1 MTVNKRAFISGRG
14 RTDQGRMRAK
24 DLIVGVLALWRGVN
38 APPKQGL
45 AKKTWDPDLRP
56 AGWIAFVC

>member
-14 RTDQGRMRAK
+14 RTDPGGMRAK

-38 APPKQGL
+38 APPRQGL
-45 AKKTWDPDLRP
+45 AKKTWDSDSGP
-56 AGWIAFVC
+56 AGWMAFVC